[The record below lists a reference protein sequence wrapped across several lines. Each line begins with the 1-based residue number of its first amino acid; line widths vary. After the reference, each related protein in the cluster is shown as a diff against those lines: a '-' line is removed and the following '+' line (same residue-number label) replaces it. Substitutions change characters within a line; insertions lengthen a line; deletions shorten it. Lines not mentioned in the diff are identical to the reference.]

1 MNRGETKKEE
11 VIRQYIQA
19 YNDFDVDSMLAM
31 LHSDIMFQNISNGE
45 ITVQTS
51 GKSEFETLARQTV
64 SLFKARSQSVRSLRI
79 QGERAVAEINFLA
92 VFARDIPGGPRAG
105 EKLELEG
112 TSEFLFKDG
121 LIRSIIDRS

>member
-45 ITVQTS
+45 TTAQTS

-92 VFARDIPGGPRAG
+92 VFARDISGGPRAG

>member
-45 ITVQTS
+45 TTAQTS

-79 QGERAVAEINFLA
+79 QGERAVAEIRFLA

>member
-45 ITVQTS
+45 TTAQTS

-79 QGERAVAEINFLA
+79 QGERAVAEINFFA
-92 VFARDIPGGPRAG
+92 VFARDIPGGPKAG